1 MSNLQEQF
9 SAARKAQLEAQL
21 DAFRHFSGQ
30 AVENTEKLIALNLKT
45 TRASVEK
52 STAAIQQLLTA
63 KDPRDLFALTSHSRD
78 SFDTLLAY
86 SRALF
91 GIAGSARAEVP
102 SFATVPSLAAPG
114 SARVPANN
122 EAHGADDE
130 EYSEEYE
137 VKAVNVNAGE
147 SNAGDAEAGA
157 EEAHGEAG
165 AASPATPDAHDE
177 PIIVSLRAADEQGD
191 DPLPLAEATPIA
203 RAAASIA
210 GAVHETPAAAPLPA
224 DDAIQID
231 VSGIKPVDATPPPA
245 PATYPN
251 KQGNGKSGDGAASK
265 GARRK

>member
-1 MSNLQEQF
+1 MSNLPEQF

-21 DAFRHFSGQ
+21 DAFRHFSGK

-63 KDPRDLFALTSHSRD
+63 KDPRDLFALTAHSRD
-78 SFDTLLAY
+78 GFDTLLAY

-91 GIAGSARAEVP
+91 GIAGSARVNAP
-102 SFATVPSLAAPG
+102 GSSILSALAAPASVRE
-114 SARVPANN
+114 SAND

-130 EYSEEYE
+130 DYSEDYDEQ
-137 VKAVNVNAGE
+137 ADDASQSE
-147 SNAGDAEAGA
+147 S
-157 EEAHGEAG
+157 
-165 AASPATPDAHDE
+165 ASARGVAPDSHDSHDSHDVRDE
-177 PIIVSLRAADEQGD
+177 PIIVSLRAADEPEA

-203 RAAASIA
+203 RAAASVA
-210 GAVHETPAAAPLPA
+210 ASAVHDTPAAAPLAA

-231 VSGIKPVDATPPPA
+231 VSGIKPVDATPPTG
-245 PATYPN
+245 TYP
-251 KQGNGKSGDGAASK
+251 GKPGSGKLGESSTSK

>member
-1 MSNLQEQF
+1 MSNLPEQF

-30 AVENTEKLIALNLKT
+30 AVEHTEKLIALNLKT

-52 STAAIQQLLTA
+52 SAAAIEQLLTA
-63 KDPRDLFALTSHSRD
+63 KDPRDLFALATHSRD

-91 GIAGSARAEVP
+91 GIAGSTRAEAP
-102 SFATVPSLAAPG
+102 ALPTLAAPG
-114 SARVPANN
+114 ARAPAND

-130 EYSEEYE
+130 DFSEDFSD
-137 VKAVNVNAGE
+137 NASE
-147 SNAGDAEAGA
+147 HASENASEDVSEQRAQYNKRDEAGA
-157 EEAHGEAG
+157 HE
-165 AASPATPDAHDE
+165 E
-177 PIIVSLRAADEQGD
+177 PIIVSLRAAEQAGEQAAD
-191 DPLPLAEATPIA
+191 DPLPLAEASPIA
-203 RAAASIA
+203 RAAASVA
-210 GAVHETPAAAPLPA
+210 GTVHETPAGAPLAA

-245 PATYPN
+245 PYPG
-251 KQGNGKSGDGAASK
+251 KPASTKSGESSSSK

>member
-52 STAAIQQLLTA
+52 STAAIQQLLSA
-63 KDPRDLFALTSHSRD
+63 KDPRDLFALTAHSRD

-114 SARVPANN
+114 AARTPAND

-137 VKAVNVNAGE
+137 VKTGE
-147 SNAGDAEAGA
+147 VSASGEEAADKEAADKEASA
-157 EEAHGEAG
+157 EEAHDG
-165 AASPATPDAHDE
+165 AAPDAHDE
-177 PIIVSLRAADEQGD
+177 PIIVSLRAADEQEE
-191 DPLPLAEATPIA
+191 DPLPLADATPIA

-210 GAVHETPAAAPLPA
+210 GAVHETPAAAPLAA

-245 PATYPN
+245 TYPN
-251 KQGNGKSGDGAASK
+251 KPGNGKSGDGAASK

>member
-1 MSNLQEQF
+1 MSNLPEQF

-21 DAFRHFSGQ
+21 DAFRHFSGK

-63 KDPRDLFALTSHSRD
+63 KDPRDLFALTAHSRD
-78 SFDTLLAY
+78 GFDTLLAY

-91 GIAGSARAEVP
+91 GIAGSVRVNAPGSSILSA
-102 SFATVPSLAAPG
+102 LAAPAAVRE
-114 SARVPANN
+114 SAND

-130 EYSEEYE
+130 DYSEDYDEQADDDSQSE
-137 VKAVNVNAGE
+137 SASARGVAPDSHNVH
-147 SNAGDAEAGA
+147 DAR
-157 EEAHGEAG
+157 
-165 AASPATPDAHDE
+165 DE
-177 PIIVSLRAADEQGD
+177 PIIVSLRAADEPEA

-203 RAAASIA
+203 RAAASVAA
-210 GAVHETPAAAPLPA
+210 GPVHDTPAAAPLAA

-231 VSGIKPVDATPPPA
+231 VSGIKPVDATPPTG
-245 PATYPN
+245 TYPG
-251 KQGNGKSGDGAASK
+251 KPGNGKLGESSTSK

>member
-52 STAAIQQLLTA
+52 STAAIQQLLSA

-91 GIAGSARAEVP
+91 GIAGSTRVEAP

-114 SARVPANN
+114 AARVPAND

-130 EYSEEYE
+130 EYSEDYE
-137 VKAVNVNAGE
+137 VKAGE
-147 SNAGDAEAGA
+147 FNAGDEEAGA
-157 EEAHGEAG
+157 EQAHGASG
-165 AASPATPDAHDE
+165 AASPATPDTHDE
-177 PIIVSLRAADEQGD
+177 PIIVSLRAASEQEE

-210 GAVHETPAAAPLPA
+210 GAAHETPAAAPLAA

-231 VSGIKPVDATPPPA
+231 VSGIKPVDAAPPPA

-251 KQGNGKSGDGAASK
+251 KQGNGKPGEGAASK